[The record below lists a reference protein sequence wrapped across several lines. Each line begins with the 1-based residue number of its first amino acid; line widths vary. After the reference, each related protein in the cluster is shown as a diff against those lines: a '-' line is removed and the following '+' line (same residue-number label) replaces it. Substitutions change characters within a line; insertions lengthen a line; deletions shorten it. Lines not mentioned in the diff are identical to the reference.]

1 MLLHDNTISKIAQ
14 LVQMAILTGTDI
26 IDHLRMLKL
35 ESSEDGYLY
44 VDSEYDKI
52 FNESIEKMLLN
63 AQQSISQA
71 QENQE
76 ETDAG

>member
-14 LVQMAILTGTDI
+14 LIQMAILTGTDI

-44 VDSEYDKI
+44 VDREHDKI
-52 FNESIEKMLLN
+52 FNESIQKMLLN
-63 AQQSISQA
+63 AQQSASEI
-71 QENQE
+71 QEKEE
-76 ETDAG
+76 ETNAE

>member
-1 MLLHDNTISKIAQ
+1 MLLHDSTISKIAQ

-35 ESSEDGYLY
+35 ESAEDNYLY
-44 VDSEYDKI
+44 VDSEYEKI

-63 AQQSISQA
+63 AQQTLQ
-71 QENQE
+71 QPQDDNE
-76 ETDAG
+76 ELDAG

>member
-1 MLLHDNTISKIAQ
+1 MLLHDSTISKIAQ

-35 ESSEDGYLY
+35 ESAEDNYLY
-44 VDSEYDKI
+44 VDSEYEKI

-63 AQQSISQA
+63 AQQTLQ
-71 QENQE
+71 QTQDDNE
-76 ETDAG
+76 ELDAG

>member
-63 AQQSISQA
+63 AQQSINQA

>member
-63 AQQSISQA
+63 AQQSINQA
-71 QENQE
+71 QENQK

>member
-1 MLLHDNTISKIAQ
+1 MLLHDSTISKIAQ

-35 ESSEDGYLY
+35 ESAEDNYLY
-44 VDSEYDKI
+44 VDSEYENI

-63 AQQSISQA
+63 AQQNLQ
-71 QENQE
+71 QPQDDNE
-76 ETDAG
+76 ELDAG